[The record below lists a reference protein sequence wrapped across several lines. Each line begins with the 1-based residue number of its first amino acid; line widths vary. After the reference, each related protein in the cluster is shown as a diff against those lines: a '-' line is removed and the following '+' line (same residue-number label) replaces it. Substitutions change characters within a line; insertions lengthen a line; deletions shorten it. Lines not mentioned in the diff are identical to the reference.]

1 MGCRGEQLRVWT
13 REAALLLAAM
23 ALVLRV
29 AIPAGFMPNAPQSPT
44 WPFATVI
51 CTGSGPLVLKPGQAL
66 PASDPSKVPAKAP
79 THSTCPFAAQGAL
92 LAPVTVAL
100 SLSAVKAVLAV
111 EAPPVAQARLAPPTG
126 PPLPARGPPA
136 RA

>member
-1 MGCRGEQLRVWT
+1 M
-13 REAALLLAAM
+13 LLAAL

-29 AIPAGFMPNAPQSPT
+29 AIPAGFMPNAPQTPT

-51 CTGSGPLVLKPGQAL
+51 CTGSGPLVLEPGQTPA
-66 PASDPSKVPAKAP
+66 ASDPSKAPAKAP
-79 THSTCPFAAQGAL
+79 GHSICPFAIQGVL
-92 LAPVTVAL
+92 LSPLTVAL
-100 SLSAVKAVLAV
+100 SLSAVELILAV
-111 EAPPVAQARLAPPTG
+111 ETPPVAQARLAPPTG